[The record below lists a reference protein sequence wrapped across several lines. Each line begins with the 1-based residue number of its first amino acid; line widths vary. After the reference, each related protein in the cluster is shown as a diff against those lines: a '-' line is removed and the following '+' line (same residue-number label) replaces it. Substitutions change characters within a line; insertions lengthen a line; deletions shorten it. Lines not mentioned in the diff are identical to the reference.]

1 MQIFIYLFCTY
12 YQEIQCHSGLVST
25 MFVSLSSNT
34 TFPQIDQELLTLHNH
49 QRSSRFLVGIHVAQ
63 SSVFSIVVYTSWTC
77 TRLAAASDKVYQ
89 LLAHD
94 RWFFP
99 GTPAS
104 STTKTGHHDIAEILL
119 KVTLNT
125 INQSII
131 CIMVVFSSLFRLV
144 IDLSV
149 PFRITTSNFTFGI
162 FKKFLMKTEHHS
174 VRQNYIFSIIFSKQ

>member
-1 MQIFIYLFCTY
+1 M
-12 YQEIQCHSGLVST
+12 
-25 MFVSLSSNT
+25 
-34 TFPQIDQELLTLHNH
+34 DQELLTLHNQ

-63 SSVFSIVVYTSWTC
+63 SSVFSIVVYTSWSC

-94 RWFFP
+94 QWFFP

-125 INQSII
+125 INQSINQSYASWLSSRPSFAWSLI
-131 CIMVVFSSLFRLV
+131 CLSLFESRLLISLLV
-144 IDLSV
+144 S
-149 PFRITTSNFTFGI
+149 
-162 FKKFLMKTEHHS
+162 
-174 VRQNYIFSIIFSKQ
+174 SKIS